1 MTIDSWLSAANGDA
15 SGLWFLSLMSRVA
28 FPESFVWGELAAIA
42 RADTLAAKR
51 YFASGP
57 HRSDSILGNPGTEFI
72 YGGGGLVNSW
82 PATPGENEYA
92 TVRDS
97 NVDTLLVGGQ
107 LDFATPAVNA
117 TRELL
122 PHLRNGHQVVL
133 AGVGHTTSFWSYQ
146 PKASTRLLNTF
157 LDTGKVDRSLY
168 TPAKVDFTP
177 EISHTALGKGLAATI
192 IALPAIVLLSLL
204 LMWRRSRKRG
214 RIGRKA
220 SIALRSVF
228 TLVLGL
234 GGWFAG
240 LLLVLMAFPA
250 MALDNMALS
259 VVAIGLPIGMGIYL
273 AWLDRSRPGR
283 TIGLSAAMAGSLVGA
298 WLGFQAANGLTAVIT
313 TIIGAAIGANL
324 PLIVLDTHDSSTA
337 EVVKAPQQVPTTA
350 LQV

>member
-1 MTIDSWLSAANGDA
+1 
-15 SGLWFLSLMSRVA
+15 MSSC
-28 FPESFVWGELAAIA
+28 PTS
-42 RADTLAAKR
+42 
-51 YFASGP
+51 
-57 HRSDSILGNPGTEFI
+57 
-72 YGGGGLVNSW
+72 
-82 PATPGENEYA
+82 A
-92 TVRDS
+92 TV
-97 NVDTLLVGGQ
+97 
-107 LDFATPAVNA
+107 
-117 TRELL
+117 TRSCSPEL
-122 PHLRNGHQVVL
+122 
-133 AGVGHTTSFWSYQ
+133 GHTTSFWSYQ
-146 PKASTRLLNTF
+146 PKASTQAAEHLPRHRQGRPIALHPGKGRLH
-157 LDTGKVDRSLY
+157 
-168 TPAKVDFTP
+168 P

-192 IALPAIVLLSLL
+192 IALPALVLLSLL

-234 GGWFAG
+234 GGWFVG
-240 LLLVLMAFPA
+240 LLLVLMAFPT

-298 WLGFQAANGLTAVIT
+298 WLGFQAANGLAAVIT

-337 EVVKAPQQVPTTA
+337 EVVKVPQQVPTTA
-350 LQV
+350 LQA